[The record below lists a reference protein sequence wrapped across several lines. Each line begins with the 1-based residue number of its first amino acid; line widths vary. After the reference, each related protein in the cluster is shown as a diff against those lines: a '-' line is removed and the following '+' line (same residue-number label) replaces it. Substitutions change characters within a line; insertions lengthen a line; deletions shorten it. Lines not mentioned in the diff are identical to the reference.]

1 MYMVKQTCGQ
11 YFQSKVNIIAVKLTL
26 GGTARYLS
34 DWRVTSD
41 WLRKKK

>member
-1 MYMVKQTCGQ
+1 MVKQKWGQ
-11 YFQSKVNIIAVKLTL
+11 YFQFKLNIIAVELTL
-26 GGTARYLS
+26 GGIARYLS